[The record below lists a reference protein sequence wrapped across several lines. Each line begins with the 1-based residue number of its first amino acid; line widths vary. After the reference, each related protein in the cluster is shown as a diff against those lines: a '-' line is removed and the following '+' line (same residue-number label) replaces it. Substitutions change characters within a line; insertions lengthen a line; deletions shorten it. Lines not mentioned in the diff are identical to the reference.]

1 MMAADTDPPIER
13 GRDELAPRESEM
25 PRAARFRRVLLIL
38 AILLLALAVPTGAW
52 PTPADGGTADENALV
67 RRAGIGLA
75 HFTDW
80 LQANNAKGYIGEV
93 GWPESTE
100 SDRWNALA
108 DRWYRDA
115 DSADLWVTAW
125 ATGEWWGTYPLAVYQ
140 DRTLQ
145 AGVDTPGSQARVLEQ
160 HPTTPGRLRGVNVAG
175 AEFTAPSVA
184 PTSPFSNANPGVYQ
198 RDYHYDGQAT
208 FTYLAGRGVR
218 LVRIPFRWERVA
230 PRLGGPLDRAEVGRL
245 KAAVGRARHAGLL
258 VVLDMHNYGG
268 YYLSDGR
275 SGVRRA
281 LGSAQVPIAV
291 FAETWRRL
299 SVHFRSNP
307 AVVGY
312 GLMNEPVDMPSVG
325 TASAAVVWER
335 ASQAVVTAIRANRDR
350 KWVMVSS
357 YPWGGVWQFGSS
369 HPRAWVR
376 DPAKRVRYEAHQY
389 FDHDNSGTY
398 RNGYEGESSLV
409 AAAEE

>member
-1 MMAADTDPPIER
+1 MR
-13 GRDELAPRESEM
+13 RD
-25 PRAARFRRVLLIL
+25 RFRPILLVL
-38 AILLLALAVPTGAW
+38 AILVLAPTIPVDSAR
-52 PTPADGGTADENALV
+52 TLDAEGTTSAEDALV
-67 RRAGIGLA
+67 RRASGGLA
-75 HFTDW
+75 HFTRW
-80 LQANNAKGYIGEV
+80 LEANNAKGYVGEV
-93 GWPESTE
+93 GWPEGTE
-100 SDRWNALA
+100 SPRWNALA

-115 DSADLWVTAW
+115 DSAGLWVTAW
-125 ATGEWWGTYPLAVYQ
+125 ATGEWWGTTYPLAVYQ
-140 DRTLQ
+140 DRTLE

-160 HPTTPGRLRGVNVAG
+160 HPTAPGRLRGVNVAG

-184 PTSPFSNANPGVYQ
+184 PTSSFSNANPGVYQ
-198 RDYHYDGQAT
+198 RDYHYDSQAT
-208 FTYLAGRGVR
+208 FTYLAARGIR

-245 KAAVGRARHAGLL
+245 KAAVSRARQAGLL

-291 FAETWRRL
+291 FAEAWRRL

-312 GLMNEPVDMPSVG
+312 GLMNEPVDMPNVG
-325 TASAAVVWER
+325 ASPAAVVWER
-335 ASQAVVTAIRANRDR
+335 ASQAAVSAIRGNRDR

-357 YPWGGVWQFGSS
+357 YPWGGIWQFGSS
-369 HPRAWVR
+369 HPRAWIR
-376 DPAKRVRYEAHQY
+376 DPARRVRYEAHQY

-398 RNGYEGESSLV
+398 RDGYDGESALV
-409 AAAEE
+409 AAAGPAH